1 MMKERL
7 TRLASYLMM
16 VMLALSLN
24 SCGED
29 DEIAQ
34 TLDGIWE
41 GEVATEYFSYR
52 WGYHTE
58 YQAVDIE
65 FYADPYRYAKGTGV
79 EYDYSANGYTYIRS
93 YFDFEV
99 VGGIIYLDYD
109 DGSHIAIRNYHLT
122 GNRFSG
128 EFINDVTGAYLASF
142 DFYRVSNWRHTRST
156 RAGEPQYKEVPSPL
170 LEKK

>member
-41 GEVATEYFSYR
+41 GEVATEYSYLCR
-52 WGYHTE
+52 
-58 YQAVDIE
+58 
-65 FYADPYRYAKGTGV
+65 R
-79 EYDYSANGYTYIRS
+79 
-93 YFDFEV
+93 
-99 VGGIIYLDYD
+99 L
-109 DGSHIAIRNYHLT
+109 
-122 GNRFSG
+122 
-128 EFINDVTGAYLASF
+128 
-142 DFYRVSNWRHTRST
+142 
-156 RAGEPQYKEVPSPL
+156 
-170 LEKK
+170 